1 MVTAVY
7 HNVFNVATSRKI
19 ASRKIAFVTVIL
31 ILNGV
36 IEFNL

>member
-7 HNVFNVATSRKI
+7 HNVFNVATSRK
-19 ASRKIAFVTVIL
+19 SAFVTVIL